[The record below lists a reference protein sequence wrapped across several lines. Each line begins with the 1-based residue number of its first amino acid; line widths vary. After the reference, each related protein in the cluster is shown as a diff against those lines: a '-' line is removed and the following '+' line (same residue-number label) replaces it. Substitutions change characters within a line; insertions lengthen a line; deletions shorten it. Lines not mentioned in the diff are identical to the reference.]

1 MNETITGLATG
12 LATGLTTAAGTG
24 FPILTL
30 LTAVPVAGAIIAF
43 FVGKHARGVALLT
56 ALASLV
62 LSLLVWMHL
71 PADGS
76 IGLVELHGWA
86 PSIGVEYHLGVDGLG
101 ALMLVL
107 SAIVT
112 LMSVDAAHRVHH
124 QPGLYYAL
132 VLLLESGLIGS
143 FTALNFF
150 HWFLFWE
157 LSLIP
162 AFFLIKLWGGP
173 KRGPAATQFFVYTM
187 AGSVALL
194 LAFLAVFLSTGTMDF
209 EQLAAM
215 AASGALSQMVT
226 AHLGAVMPWLAIGVL
241 AGFAVKVPLM
251 PFHTWLPNAYAEA
264 PSPVTMLL
272 TGAMSKMG
280 VYGLL
285 RIALPIFGP
294 QIAAMRTPL
303 LVLAV
308 ATVVMGAW
316 AAAAQKDL
324 KRVFAYSSVNHLGYC
339 LLGIFALAI
348 PGSGAAASISVE
360 ASRAAALNGVILQMF
375 NHGITAA
382 ALFWFLAM
390 IQMRSGGLRGMDDFG
405 GLRKPAPV
413 FAGLMG
419 IALFSSLGLPGLN
432 GFVGEFLIFR
442 GVFPLSWI
450 SATASVLG
458 LLVTAAVILTV
469 IQKVF
474 TGPVPE
480 RWAAFPDLHASERL
494 ALAPVIGLM
503 LLLGLVPQLIVDTLN
518 PTVAYLLAHWRF

>member
-1 MNETITGLATG
+1 MNGI
-12 LATGLTTAAGTG
+12 
-24 FPILTL
+24 PILTL
-30 LTAVPVAGAIIAF
+30 LIVLPVVGAAIVLFSGRHARPVAMI
-43 FVGKHARGVALLT
+43 VALLSMAV
-56 ALASLV
+56 ALA
-62 LSLLVWMHL
+62 VWTNVPRNGTM
-71 PADGS
+71 
-76 IGLVELHGWA
+76 GLVEQHAWA
-86 PSIGVEYHLGVDGLG
+86 PSLGIDYHLGVDGLG

-112 LMSVDAAHRVHH
+112 LMSMDAAHRVHS
-124 QPGLYYAL
+124 QPALYFAL
-132 VLLLESGLIGS
+132 VLLLEAGLFGT

-162 AFFLIKLWGGP
+162 AFFLIKLWGGA

-187 AGSVALL
+187 AGSVGLL
-194 LAFLAVFLSTGTMDF
+194 IAFLAVFLSTGSMDF
-209 EQLAAM
+209 VHLSLLA
-215 AASGALSQMVT
+215 STGELEQMVT
-226 AHLGAVMPWLAIGVL
+226 AHLGPVMMWLAVGVL

-251 PFHTWLPNAYAEA
+251 PFHTWLPAAYSEA

-272 TGAMSKMG
+272 TGTMSKMG

-285 RIALPIFGP
+285 RIALPMFGHE
-294 QIAAMRTPL
+294 IAVIRTPL

-308 ATVVMGAW
+308 ITVVMGAW

-339 LLGIFALAI
+339 QLGIFALAV
-348 PGSGAAASISVE
+348 PATGAAMQTSQ
-360 ASRAAALNGVILQMF
+360 AAALNGVILQMF

-382 ALFWFLAM
+382 ALFWFIAM
-390 IQMRSGGLRGMDDFG
+390 IQERSGGIRGIDDFG

-432 GFVGEFLIFR
+432 GFIGEFLIFR
-442 GVFPLSWI
+442 GVFPLSWVA
-450 SATASVLG
+450 ATVSVLG
-458 LLVTAAVILTV
+458 LLVTAIVVLTV

-480 RWAAFPDLHASERL
+480 RWASFPDMHTGERISM
-494 ALAPVIGLM
+494 APVIGLM
-503 LLLGLVPQLIVDTLN
+503 LLIGLLPQLIVDTIN
-518 PTVAYLLAHWRF
+518 PTVVNLLAHWRF

>member
-1 MNETITGLATG
+1 MNELAS
-12 LATGLTTAAGTG
+12 G

-30 LTAVPVAGAIIAF
+30 LTVLPLVGAAIAL
-43 FVGKHARGVALLT
+43 FVGKHARGVALITSLACLVV
-56 ALASLV
+56 ALF
-62 LSLLVWMHL
+62 VWISL
-71 PADGS
+71 PANGS
-76 IGLVELHGWA
+76 IGLVEIHPWA
-86 PSIGVEYHLGVDGLG
+86 PSLGIEYHLGVDGLG
-101 ALMLVL
+101 ALMLLL

-112 LMSVDAAHRVHH
+112 LMSVDASHRVHH
-124 QPGLYYAL
+124 MPGLFYGL
-132 VLLLESGLIGS
+132 ILILESGLFGS

-173 KRGPAATQFFVYTM
+173 RRGPAATQFFVYTM

-194 LAFLAVFLSTGTMDF
+194 LSFLAVFLSTGTKYAPGTMDF
-209 EQLAAM
+209 GTLAAM
-215 AASGALSQMVT
+215 AASGALAQMVT
-226 AHLGAVMPWLAIGVL
+226 AHLGAVMPWLAVGVL
-241 AGFAVKVPLM
+241 AGFAVKVPLV
-251 PFHTWLPNAYAEA
+251 PFHTWLPAAYAEA

-285 RIALPIFGP
+285 RIALPIFGV

-308 ATVVMGAW
+308 ITVVMGAW

-324 KRVFAYSSVNHLGYC
+324 KRIFAYSSVNHLGYC
-339 LLGIFALAI
+339 LLAIFALAT
-348 PGSGAAASISVE
+348 PVYGAAQQASQ
-360 ASRAAALNGVILQMF
+360 AAALNGVILQMF

-382 ALFWFLAM
+382 AIFWFIAM
-390 IQMRSGGLRGMDDFG
+390 IQFRTGGLRGIDDFG

-419 IALFSSLGLPGLN
+419 IVLFSSLGLPGLN
-432 GFVGEFLIFR
+432 SFVSEFLIFR
-442 GVFPLSWI
+442 GVFPLAWVAATI
-450 SATASVLG
+450 SILG
-458 LLVTAAVILTV
+458 LLVTAIVILTV

-480 RWAAFPDLHASERL
+480 RWTNFPDLHHSERI
-494 ALAPVIGLM
+494 ALAPAIGLM
-503 LLLGLVPQLIVDTLN
+503 FLVGLAPRLILDTIN
-518 PTVAYLLAHWRF
+518 PTVLNLLSHWRF

>member
-1 MNETITGLATG
+1 MNVFA
-12 LATGLTTAAGTG
+12 TG

-30 LTAVPVAGAIIAF
+30 LTVLPLIGAAIALFAGR
-43 FVGKHARGVALLT
+43 HARSVAVFT
-56 ALASLV
+56 TLACLIVSLFI
-62 LSLLVWMHL
+62 WMHL
-71 PADGS
+71 PGDGS
-76 IGLVELHGWA
+76 IGLVERAAWA
-86 PSIGVEYHLGVDGLG
+86 PSLGIEYHLGVDGLG

-107 SAIVT
+107 AAIVT
-112 LMSVDAAHRVHH
+112 LMSVDASHRVHH
-124 QPGLYYAL
+124 MPGLFFGL
-132 VLLLESGLIGS
+132 VLTLEAGLFGS

-173 KRGPAATQFFVYTM
+173 RRGPAATQFFIYTM

-194 LAFLAVFLSTGTMDF
+194 LCFLAIFLSTGSMDF
-209 EQLAAM
+209 GQLTAM
-215 AASGALSQMVT
+215 AQTGALEQAVT
-226 AHLGAVMPWLAIGVL
+226 AHLGPVTLWLAIGVL
-241 AGFAVKVPLM
+241 AGFAVKVPIM
-251 PFHTWLPNAYAEA
+251 PFHTWLPAAYAEA

-294 QIAAMRTPL
+294 QIAQIRTPL

-348 PGSGAAASISVE
+348 PVSGAAAQ
-360 ASRAAALNGVILQMF
+360 ASQAAALNGVILQMF

-382 ALFWFLAM
+382 TLFWFMSM
-390 IQMRSGGLRGMDDFG
+390 IQMRSGGARGIDDFG

-413 FAGLMG
+413 LAGLMG

-442 GVFPLSWI
+442 GVFSLSWI
-450 SATASVLG
+450 SATVSVLG
-458 LLVTAAVILTV
+458 LLVTAVVILTV

-474 TGPVPE
+474 SGPVPE
-480 RWAAFPDLHASERL
+480 HCASFPDLHHAERM

-503 LLLGLVPQLIVDTLN
+503 FLLGLVPRLIVDTIN
-518 PTVAYLLAHWRF
+518 PTVVNLLAHWRF

>member
-1 MNETITGLATG
+1 MNGI
-12 LATGLTTAAGTG
+12 
-24 FPILTL
+24 PILTL
-30 LTAVPVAGAIIAF
+30 LTLLPVVGAVIALWS
-43 FVGKHARGVALLT
+43 GRHARAVALIT
-56 ALASLV
+56 ALAGLV
-62 LSLLVWMHL
+62 LALVAWTRL

-76 IGLVELHGWA
+76 MGMVERAAWA
-86 PSIGVEYHLGVDGLG
+86 PSLGIEYHLGADGLG

-112 LMSVDAAHRVHH
+112 LMSIDAARRVHR
-124 QPGLYYAL
+124 QPGLYFAL
-132 VLLLESGLIGS
+132 VLLLEAGLFGS

-150 HWFLFWE
+150 HWFLYWE

-162 AFFLIKLWGGP
+162 AFFLIKLWGGAR
-173 KRGPAATQFFVYTM
+173 RGPASTQFFVYTM

-194 LAFLAVFLSTGTMDF
+194 LAFLAVFLSTGSMDF
-209 EQLAAM
+209 GHLTEM
-215 AASGALSQMVT
+215 ASTGALEQAVT
-226 AHLGAVMPWLAIGVL
+226 AHLGPVSLWLVIGIL

-251 PFHTWLPNAYAEA
+251 PFHTWLPAAYAEA

-285 RIALPIFGP
+285 RIAIPLFGH
-294 QIAAMRTPL
+294 QIAQIRTPL

-308 ATVVMGAW
+308 ATIVMGAW

-339 LLGIFALAI
+339 MLGIFALAV
-348 PGSGAAASISVE
+348 PAVGAAQASQ
-360 ASRAAALNGVILQMF
+360 AAALNGVILQMF
-375 NHGITAA
+375 NHGLTAA
-382 ALFWFLAM
+382 ALFWFVAM
-390 IQMRSGGLRGMDDFG
+390 MQERSGGERGIEDFG

-413 FAGLMG
+413 LCGLMG
-419 IALFSSLGLPGLN
+419 ITLFSSLGLPGLN

-442 GVFPLSWI
+442 GVFPLAWVA
-450 SATASVLG
+450 ATVSILG
-458 LLVTAAVILTV
+458 LLVYAAVILTV

-480 RWAAFPDLHASERL
+480 RWAAFPDLHSGERL
-494 ALAPVIGLM
+494 ALAPVTGLM
-503 LLLGLVPQLIVDTLN
+503 MLLGLVPQLIVENVN
-518 PTVAYLLAHWRF
+518 PTVVNLLAHWRF

>member
-1 MNETITGLATG
+1 MNGI
-12 LATGLTTAAGTG
+12 
-24 FPILTL
+24 PILTI
-30 LTAVPVAGAIIAF
+30 LTVLPLAGAAIALWS
-43 FVGKHARGVALLT
+43 GRRARAVALFT
-56 ALASLV
+56 TLASLAMA
-62 LSLLVWMHL
+62 LVVWTRL
-71 PADGS
+71 PVDGS
-76 IGLVELHGWA
+76 IGLVERAAWA
-86 PSIGVEYHLGVDGLG
+86 PSLGIEYHLGVDGLG

-124 QPGLYYAL
+124 QPGLYFGL
-132 VLLLESGLIGS
+132 VLVLESGLFGS

-162 AFFLIKLWGGP
+162 AFFLIKLWGGAR
-173 KRGPAATQFFVYTM
+173 RGPAATQFFVYTM

-194 LAFLAVFLSTGTMDF
+194 VAFLAVFLSTGSMDF
-209 EQLAAM
+209 ERLTFLA
-215 AASGALSQMVT
+215 STGELEQMVT
-226 AHLGAVMPWLAIGVL
+226 AHLGSVFGGPVMLWLAIGVL
-241 AGFAVKVPLM
+241 AGFAVKVPM
-251 PFHTWLPNAYAEA
+251 IPFHTWLPAAYAEA

-285 RIALPIFGP
+285 RIAIPLFGA
-294 QIAAMRTPL
+294 QIAQMRTPL

-324 KRVFAYSSVNHLGYC
+324 KRVLAYSSVNHLGYC
-339 LLGIFALAI
+339 LLGIFALAV
-348 PGSGAAASISVE
+348 PAAGVAAHASQ
-360 ASRAAALNGVILQMF
+360 AAALNGVILQMF
-375 NHGITAA
+375 NHGVTAT
-382 ALFWFLAM
+382 ALFWFVAM
-390 IQMRSGGLRGMDDFG
+390 MQERTGGHRGIDDFG

-413 FAGLMG
+413 LAGLMG

-442 GVFPLSWI
+442 GVFPLAWAA
-450 SATASVLG
+450 ATVSVLG

-469 IQKVF
+469 IQKILW
-474 TGPVPE
+474 GPVPE
-480 RWAAFPDLHASERL
+480 HCAGFPDLHHGERL

-503 LLLGLVPQLIVDTLN
+503 MLIGLLPQLIVNNVN
-518 PTVAYLLAHWRF
+518 PTVQYLLAHWRF

>member
-1 MNETITGLATG
+1 MTSSI
-12 LATGLTTAAGTG
+12 G
-24 FPILTL
+24 FPILTVI
-30 LTAVPVAGAIIAF
+30 TALPVVGA
-43 FVGKHARGVALLT
+43 VVALFSGKSARAVAVVTSLI
-56 ALASLV
+56 ALLLALV
-62 LSLLVWMHL
+62 VWTHL
-71 PADGS
+71 PANGS
-76 IGLVELHGWA
+76 IGLIERAQWA
-86 PSIGVEYHLGVDGLG
+86 PSLGIEYHLGVDGLG

-112 LMSVDAAHRVHH
+112 LISADAADRVYVR
-124 QPGLYYAL
+124 PNLYFFF
-132 VLLLESGLIGS
+132 VLLLEAGLFGS

-173 KRGPAATQFFVYTM
+173 NRGRAATQFFVYTM

-194 LAFLAVFLSTGTMDF
+194 ISFLAVFLATGTMDF
-209 EQLAAM
+209 VDLTQM
-215 AASGALSQMVT
+215 ASTGALGQVVT

-241 AGFAVKVPLM
+241 AGFAVKVPMM
-251 PFHTWLPNAYAEA
+251 PFHTWLPAAYSEA

-285 RIALPIFGP
+285 RIALPLFGHE
-294 QIAAMRTPL
+294 IAGMRTWL
-303 LVLAV
+303 LVLA
-308 ATVVMGAW
+308 AITVVMGAW

-324 KRVFAYSSVNHLGYC
+324 KRIFAYSSVNHLGYC

-348 PGSGAAASISVE
+348 PAAGSVIQANQ
-360 ASRAAALNGVILQMF
+360 AAALNGVILQMF
-375 NHGITAA
+375 NHGLTAA
-382 ALFWFLAM
+382 ALFWFVALLEE
-390 IQMRSGGLRGMDDFG
+390 RSNGLRGLDDFG

-442 GVFPLSWI
+442 GVFSLSWV
-450 SATASVLG
+450 SASVSVLG
-458 LLVTAAVILTV
+458 LLITAAVILTV
-469 IQKVF
+469 IQRVF
-474 TGPVPE
+474 AGPVSDKWKE
-480 RWAAFPDLHASERL
+480 FPDMHGGERF
-494 ALAPVIGLM
+494 AMAPVIGLM
-503 LLLGLVPQLIVDTLN
+503 MLIGLLPQLIVNSVN
-518 PTVAYLLAHWRF
+518 PTVVNLLSQWRF

>member
-1 MNETITGLATG
+1 MSGV
-12 LATGLTTAAGTG
+12 
-24 FPILTL
+24 PILTL
-30 LTAVPVAGAIIAF
+30 LTLLPLAGGAIALF
-43 FVGKHARGVALLT
+43 AGKGARGVALIT
-56 ALASLV
+56 ALMGLAIALYI
-62 LSLLVWMHL
+62 WTQL
-71 PADGS
+71 PGDGS
-76 IGLVELHGWA
+76 MILVERAAWA
-86 PSIGVEYHLGVDGLG
+86 PSLGIEYHLGVDGLG

-112 LMSVDAAHRVHH
+112 LMSIDAAHRVHR
-124 QPGLYYAL
+124 QPGLYFAL
-132 VLLLESGLIGS
+132 VLVLESGLFGS

-162 AFFLIKLWGGP
+162 AFFLIKLWGGAR
-173 KRGPAATQFFVYTM
+173 RGPAATQFFVYTM

-194 LAFLAVFLSTGTMDF
+194 VSFLAIFVATKSMDF
-209 EQLAAM
+209 AYLASM
-215 AASGALSQMVT
+215 AYTGALEPAVT
-226 AHLGAVMPWLAIGVL
+226 AQLGPVMLWLAVGVL

-251 PFHTWLPNAYAEA
+251 PFHTWLPAAYAEA

-285 RIALPIFGP
+285 RIAVPIFGP
-294 QIAAMRTPL
+294 QIGHMRTLL

-308 ATVVMGAW
+308 STVVMGAW

-339 LLGIFALAI
+339 LLGIFALAV
-348 PGSGAAASISVE
+348 PAEAANAGASQ
-360 ASRAAALNGVILQMF
+360 AAALNGVILQMF
-375 NHGITAA
+375 NHGLTAA
-382 ALFWFLAM
+382 ALFWFVAM
-390 IQMRSGGLRGMDDFG
+390 LQERSGGERWLDHFG

-413 FAGLMG
+413 FCGLMG

-450 SATASVLG
+450 AATVSVLG
-458 LLVTAAVILTV
+458 LLVTAVVILTV

-474 TGPVPE
+474 SGPVPE
-480 RWAAFPDLHASERL
+480 KWAAFPDLHHGERL

-503 LLLGLVPQLIVDTLN
+503 LLLGLVPQLIVNAVN
-518 PTVAYLLAHWRF
+518 PTVEALLAHWRF

>member
-1 MNETITGLATG
+1 MN
-12 LATGLTTAAGTG
+12 G
-24 FPILTL
+24 FPILTV
-30 LTAVPVAGAIIAF
+30 LTVLPLAGAA
-43 FVGKHARGVALLT
+43 VALCSGKHARAVALFT
-56 ALASLV
+56 TIASLG
-62 LSLLVWMHL
+62 LALFVWTHL

-76 IGLVELHGWA
+76 MGMVERVAWA
-86 PSIGVEYHLGVDGLG
+86 PSLGIEYHLGVDGLG

-124 QPGLYYAL
+124 QPGLFFGL
-132 VLLLESGLIGS
+132 VLVLESGLFGS

-162 AFFLIKLWGGP
+162 AFFLIKLWGGSR
-173 KRGPAATQFFVYTM
+173 RGPAATQFFVYTM

-194 LAFLAVFLSTGTMDF
+194 LSFLAVFLSTGSMDF
-209 EQLAAM
+209 GQLTQL
-215 AASGALSQMVT
+215 AASGALEQMVT
-226 AHLGAVMPWLAIGVL
+226 AHLGPVTIWLAIGVL
-241 AGFAVKVPLM
+241 AGFAVKVPM
-251 PFHTWLPNAYAEA
+251 VPFHTWLPAAYAEA

-285 RIALPIFGP
+285 RIALPLFGH
-294 QIAAMRTPL
+294 QIAQMRTPL

-348 PGSGAAASISVE
+348 PASGAAAL
-360 ASRAAALNGVILQMF
+360 ASQAAALNGVILQMF

-382 ALFWFLAM
+382 ALFWFIAM
-390 IQMRSGGLRGMDDFG
+390 LQERTGGHRGIDQFG

-413 FAGLMG
+413 LAGLMG
-419 IALFSSLGLPGLN
+419 IVLFSSLGLPGLN

-442 GVFPLSWI
+442 GVFPLAWVA
-450 SATASVLG
+450 ATVSVLG

-474 TGPVPE
+474 SGPVPE
-480 RWAAFPDLHASERL
+480 HCVAFPDMHHGERL
-494 ALAPVIGLM
+494 AMAPLIGLM
-503 LLLGLVPQLIVDTLN
+503 LIIGLVPQLIVDSVN
-518 PTVAYLLAHWRF
+518 PTVVNLLAHWRF

>member
-1 MNETITGLATG
+1 MSGI
-12 LATGLTTAAGTG
+12 
-24 FPILTL
+24 PILTL
-30 LTAVPVAGAIIAF
+30 LTVLPLVGAAIALF
-43 FVGKHARGVALLT
+43 AGKHARGVALIT
-56 ALASLV
+56 ALAGLALSLV
-62 LSLLVWMHL
+62 VWMQL
-71 PADGS
+71 PGNGS
-76 IGLVELHGWA
+76 MTMVERGAWV
-86 PSIGVEYHLGVDGLG
+86 PSLGIEYHLGVDGLG

-112 LMSVDAAHRVHH
+112 LMSIDAAHRVHR
-124 QPGLYYAL
+124 QPGLYFAL
-132 VLLLESGLIGS
+132 VLVLESGLFGS

-150 HWFLFWE
+150 HWFLYWE

-162 AFFLIKLWGGP
+162 AFFLIKLWGGAR
-173 KRGPAATQFFVYTM
+173 RGPAATQFFVYTM

-194 LAFLAVFLSTGTMDF
+194 VSFLAIFVATKSMDF
-209 EQLAAM
+209 GGLAWLAGT
-215 AASGALSQMVT
+215 GALEAMVT
-226 AHLGAVMPWLAIGVL
+226 ARLGPVMMWLAVGVL
-241 AGFAVKVPLM
+241 AGFAVKVPM
-251 PFHTWLPNAYAEA
+251 IPFHTWLPAAYSEA

-294 QIAAMRTPL
+294 QIAQIRTPL
-303 LVLAV
+303 LVLSV

-316 AAAAQKDL
+316 AAVAQKDL

-339 LLGIFALAI
+339 LLGIFAIAV
-348 PGSGAAASISVE
+348 PATGAAVTSQ
-360 ASRAAALNGVILQMF
+360 AAALNGVILQMF

-382 ALFWFLAM
+382 ALFWFIAM
-390 IQMRSGGLRGMDDFG
+390 LQERSGGERWIDHFG

-413 FAGLMG
+413 LCGLMG

-442 GVFPLSWI
+442 GVFPLSWVA
-450 SATASVLG
+450 ATVSVLG
-458 LLVTAAVILTV
+458 LLVTAAVILNV

-474 TGPVPE
+474 TGPVSE
-480 RWAAFPDLHASERL
+480 KWAEFPDLHTGERL

-503 LLLGLVPQLIVDTLN
+503 LLLGILPQLIVNAVN
-518 PTVAYLLAHWRF
+518 PTVETLLAHWRFF

>member
-1 MNETITGLATG
+1 MSGI
-12 LATGLTTAAGTG
+12 
-24 FPILTL
+24 PVLTL
-30 LTAVPVAGAIIAF
+30 LTVLPLIGAAIAL
-43 FVGKHARGVALLT
+43 VSGKHARGVALVTTLAGL
-56 ALASLV
+56 ALALV
-62 LSLLVWMHL
+62 VWTRL
-71 PADGS
+71 PADGAM
-76 IGLVELHGWA
+76 GMVERAAWA
-86 PSIGVEYHLGVDGLG
+86 PSLGIEYHLGVDGLG

-112 LMSVDAAHRVHH
+112 LMSVDAAHRVHR
-124 QPGLYYAL
+124 QPGLYFGL
-132 VLLLESGLIGS
+132 VLTLEAGLFGS

-162 AFFLIKLWGGP
+162 AFFLIKLWGGA
-173 KRGPAATQFFVYTM
+173 KRGPAATQFFIYTM
-187 AGSVALL
+187 AGSAALL
-194 LAFLAVFLSTGTMDF
+194 VAFLAVFVSTGSMDF
-209 EQLAAM
+209 GHLTLLA
-215 AASGALSQMVT
+215 STGELEQMVT
-226 AHLGAVMPWLAIGVL
+226 AHLGPVTMWLAIGVL
-241 AGFAVKVPLM
+241 AGFAVKVPM
-251 PFHTWLPNAYAEA
+251 FPFHTWLPAAYAEA

-285 RIALPIFGP
+285 RIALPLFGH
-294 QIAAMRTPL
+294 QIAQMRTPL

-324 KRVFAYSSVNHLGYC
+324 KRVFAYFSVNHLGYC
-339 LLGIFALAI
+339 LLGIFALAV
-348 PGSGAAASISVE
+348 PAAGAAAQ
-360 ASRAAALNGVILQMF
+360 ASQAAALNGVLLQMF

-382 ALFWFLAM
+382 ALFWFIAM
-390 IQMRSGGLRGMDDFG
+390 MQERSGGERGIDHFG

-413 FAGLMG
+413 LAGLMG

-442 GVFPLSWI
+442 GVFPLAWVA
-450 SATASVLG
+450 ATVSLLG
-458 LLVTAAVILTV
+458 LLVTAVVILTV

-474 TGPVPE
+474 AGPTPE
-480 RWAAFPDLHASERL
+480 RWAAFHDLHGGERL

-503 LLLGLVPQLIVDTLN
+503 FLVGLLPQLIVENVN
-518 PTVAYLLAHWRF
+518 PTVVNLLAHWRF